1 MIRVL
6 IVDDSPVVRHYL
18 AGMFGSDPGIEVV
31 GTAENGEEAVRA
43 AAEAKP
49 DIITM
54 DVEMPCMDGFE
65 ATRRIM
71 DAGPVPI
78 VIVTASWNRRAVT
91 TTFRAMD
98 AGAVAVI
105 EKPHGLGHPDHE
117 DSAKR
122 FVQTIKLMSGVKVVR
137 PCEREHNTTA
147 AGRCAS
153 ETPARSRDVR
163 LVAIGASVG
172 GPPVL
177 QTILQRLPK
186 DLPVPVV
193 IAQHIAA
200 GFVEGLAEWLQ
211 ESTRF
216 PVHVAVHGDRPLPG
230 HAYIAPDGRHLGLES
245 YERLMLSRDEPESG
259 LRPAVSYLF
268 RSVARVVGP
277 NAVGVLLTGM
287 GRDGAAELRLI
298 RDRGGV
304 TIAQDQETSVVH
316 GMPGE
321 AIHLGAAMHVL
332 PPVEIAALIASL
344 VQKK

>member
-6 IVDDSPVVRHYL
+6 IVDDSPVVRHHL
-18 AGMFGSDPGIEVV
+18 AGMFNSDPGIQVV

-49 DIITM
+49 DVITM
-54 DVEMPCMDGFE
+54 DVEMPRMDGFE
-65 ATRRIM
+65 ATRCIM
-71 DAGPVPI
+71 EAGPVPI

-98 AGAVAVI
+98 AGAVAVV
-105 EKPHGLGHPDHE
+105 EKPFGLGHPDYE

-137 PCEREHNTTA
+137 PCERERNA
-147 AGRCAS
+147 AARRCAS
-153 ETPARSRDVR
+153 ETPARAREVR

-177 QTILQRLPK
+177 QTLLQRLPK

-193 IAQHIAA
+193 IVQHIAS
-200 GFVEGLAEWLQ
+200 GFVEGLADWLH
-211 ESTRF
+211 ESTDF
-216 PVHVAVHGDRPLPG
+216 PVHVAVHGDRLLPG
-230 HAYIAPDGRHLGLES
+230 HAYIAPDGRHMGLES
-245 YERLMLSRDEPESG
+245 YDRLMLSRDEPESG

-277 NAVGVLLTGM
+277 TAIGVLLTGM

-332 PPVEIAALIASL
+332 PPVEIAALITSL